1 MFRKRKRKNS
11 FSFPL
16 FLDFRPSPNSRVSR
30 TSLPLASAPAQLCA
44 AQHRRRP
51 SIAATV
57 APPSPRPLTDRAR
70 LSAPPPTSLRAS
82 RNRPRVRLEQ
92 LPPAPGLLASWER
105 PSPRLASLNRSPHP
119 SRPPAAPLHS
129 VFALA
134 SEFVIAARRSFADAV
149 RRLLPRTDRRRRAT
163 PSSFFPAVR
172 TPRHPSI
179 SRYLYFLVSWLLEP
193 WPRAPRA
200 MVAGHGGHRASRRS
214 RPP

>member
-1 MFRKRKRKNS
+1 MEKEKRKNS

-51 SIAATV
+51 SIAATA

-92 LPPAPGLLASWER
+92 PPSAPGLLASWER
-105 PSPRLASLNRSPHP
+105 PSPRLASLKRSHA
-119 SRPPAAPLHS
+119 RAAPLLPLP
-129 VFALA
+129 ALFFTRA
-134 SEFVIAARRSFADAV
+134 HATEAATAARRSFAD
-149 RRLLPRTDRRRRAT
+149 RRPLSASPVFPE
-163 PSSFFPAVR
+163 PSPTLSSP
-172 TPRHPSI
+172 
-179 SRYLYFLVSWLLEP
+179 L
-193 WPRAPRA
+193 
-200 MVAGHGGHRASRRS
+200 
-214 RPP
+214 